1 MVEVLLRTGSLDL
14 AVFSL
19 GVEAVFKSLLRRVI
33 HRSYLTKI
41 GNDYLLKIMARI
53 KARKYNLMLQPSE
66 TAKVKLESKF
76 GEYKCSL

>member
-19 GVEAVFKSLLRRVI
+19 GIEAIFECLFGRVI
-33 HRSYLTKI
+33 HRSYLTNF

-53 KARKYNLMLQPSE
+53 KARKYNLMLQASK
-66 TAKVKLESKF
+66 TSTNKL
-76 GEYKCSL
+76 